1 MIVWLLLVEAALM
14 LFKLGLSMDLTLF
27 KLGHSMDLMVFSIGL
42 QQACTVLLRFHKEF
56 GQRTCMENTWI
67 EIGPCTGMVNFPD
80 KLGPHL
86 QCMVDISNK
95 LGLQWQSTV
104 DISNKLGLRWQR
116 MEIYLN
122 KLGLR
127 VQRFMM
133 AYMDTLGLILWQVA
147 WSLHGVYMTVGVE
160 ILVRF
165 LNMVWGEVEWE
176 MECQSFDMK
185 ACGVS
190 RRGA

>member
-1 MIVWLLLVEAALM
+1 M
-14 LFKLGLSMDLTLF
+14 LF

-56 GQRTCMENTWI
+56 GQRTCMENTLI
-67 EIGPCTGMVNFPD
+67 EIGLCASMEIFLD

-86 QCMVDISNK
+86 RCMVNISSK
-95 LGLQWQSTV
+95 LGLPWQSMV
-104 DISNKLGLRWQR
+104 DISNKLGLRWQC

-127 VQRFMM
+127 VQRFKM

-147 WSLHGVYMTVGVE
+147 WSLQGVYMTVGVE

-165 LNMVWGEVEWE
+165 LNMVWGEVE
-176 MECQSFDMK
+176 
-185 ACGVS
+185 
-190 RRGA
+190 